1 MNKITHM
8 IDKEGN
14 VVIEA
19 MWDVNTYV
27 AVLVPHIIGD
37 KYHIKKSWIDTFG
50 LDDSKGK
57 KENIISAITTQKGKH
72 NEAPLVVEEDE

>member
-8 IDKEGN
+8 INKDGN

-19 MWDVNTYV
+19 VWDVNTYV
-27 AVLVPHIIGD
+27 AVLVPYIIGD

-50 LDDSKGK
+50 LDDSKGM
-57 KENIISAITTQKGKH
+57 KEIIISAITTQKGIH
-72 NEAPLVVEEDE
+72 NEAPLVVENDE

>member
-8 IDKEGN
+8 TNEDWN

-27 AVLVPHIIGD
+27 AVFVPYIIGD
-37 KYHIKKSWIDTFG
+37 KYHIKKSRKDTFG
-50 LDDSKGK
+50 LDDSKGM
-57 KENIISAITTQKGKH
+57 KEIIISAITTQKGKH
-72 NEAPLVVEEDE
+72 NEAPLVVDNDE